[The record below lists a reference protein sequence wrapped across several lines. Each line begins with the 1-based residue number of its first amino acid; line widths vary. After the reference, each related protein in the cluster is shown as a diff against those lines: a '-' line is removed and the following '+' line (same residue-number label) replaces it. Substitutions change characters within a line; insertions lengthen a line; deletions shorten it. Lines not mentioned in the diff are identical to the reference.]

1 MPITAFPKD
10 IEVRKLTA
18 AQERAIQKYI
28 RSSGDK
34 SLAKTALIVGIPT
47 IAFLTVA
54 GGAAFLVWHYLKDL
68 ELPTWQD
75 AKEAAGGAVADVI
88 IDVGG
93 AAARAAGFEDN
104 PTTPELFQL
113 ASGRVVELSRCQRW
127 EQDAADILQKVQAG
141 GLSSSE
147 TVQAALATKR
157 VAKNM
162 KKEGCDRPSAISQA
176 QWDDS

>member
-1 MPITAFPKD
+1 MG
-10 IEVRKLTA
+10 L
-18 AQERAIQKYI
+18 
-28 RSSGDK
+28 
-34 SLAKTALIVGIPT
+34 PT

-88 IDVGG
+88 IDVGELL
-93 AAARAAGFEDN
+93 REQPVFEDN

-113 ASGRVVELSRCQRW
+113 ASGRVVELTRCQRW
-127 EQDAADILQKVQAG
+127 EQDATDILAKVQAG

-176 QWDDS
+176 QWDES